1 MKTQNLLES
10 RLREGLAPLF
20 LEVVNESPQHNVPE
34 NSESHFR
41 VLIVS
46 KKFSG
51 LSLIQRQRMVY
62 HLIGDQI
69 RDKIHAFSQQTLS
82 PEEFKSRGGRLPPSP
97 PCAHKGKKA

>member
-10 RLREGLAPLF
+10 RLKEGLDPLF
-20 LEVVNESPQHNVPE
+20 LEVINESPQHNVPE

-62 HLIGDQI
+62 RLIGDQI

-82 PEEFKSRGGRLPPSP
+82 PKEFKSRGGLLPASP
-97 PCAHKGKKA
+97 PCAKKKA